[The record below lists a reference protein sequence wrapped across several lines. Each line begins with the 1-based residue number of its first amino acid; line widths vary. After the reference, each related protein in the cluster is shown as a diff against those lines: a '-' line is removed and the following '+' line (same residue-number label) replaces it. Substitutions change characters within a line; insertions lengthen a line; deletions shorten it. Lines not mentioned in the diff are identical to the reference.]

1 HLTLQQ
7 TKAISKS
14 DLALGSHVNKDDLQ
28 GRERAWTT
36 TDVRPRVGPTG
47 SSRPS
52 TAGAKP
58 TQNKDGL
65 TIDIIQTM
73 PTPTDGPVTPLRNP
87 SPIPPSPTSDRQSLQ
102 SRRRCASNPLRIDAK
117 GAQEKALSNDSYDGH
132 SKESPSIASHS
143 DKPSQQSH
151 SRPRKPSTPTG
162 AKGEPSSVLLHRITT
177 TPPNVAPVI
186 NLVAPSGTPFT
197 PFLSVSSNG
206 NEAPESPSP
215 THSMPVPNLPSA
227 VDLHNMHLLRA
238 KEEAK
243 KLLEGEV
250 DARPTGTWNGS
261 PPVTAGERRLGI
273 GSGRRNDF
281 GYDSVRSFNEEKGGE
296 RLWQPP
302 TTETG
307 KSTKSK
313 LG

>member
-1 HLTLQQ
+1 LNLQQ

-36 TDVRPRVGPTG
+36 TDVRPRVGPPG
-47 SSRPS
+47 ASRPS

-58 TQNKDGL
+58 SQNKDGL
-65 TIDIIQTM
+65 TIDIIQTI
-73 PTPTDGPVTPLRNP
+73 PTPTDGPVTPLRNA
-87 SPIPPSPTSDRQSLQ
+87 SPMPPSPASDRQSLQ

-132 SKESPSIASHS
+132 SKDSPSIVSHS
-143 DKPSQQSH
+143 QHSH

-162 AKGEPSSVLLHRITT
+162 AKGEPPSILLHRITT
-177 TPPNVAPVI
+177 TPPNVAPVA
-186 NLVAPSGTPFT
+186 NLGAPSGTPFSS
-197 PFLSVSSNG
+197 FLSVSSGG
-206 NEAPESPSP
+206 NDVPESPSP
-215 THSMPVPNLPSA
+215 THTMPVPTLPSA
-227 VDLHNMHLLRA
+227 VDLHNMHVSRA

-243 KLLEGEV
+243 KLLEGEG
-250 DARPTGTWNGS
+250 DGMPAGNWKS
-261 PPVTAGERRLGI
+261 ATAGERRLGL
-273 GSGRRNDF
+273 GSGHRNDF

-296 RLWQPP
+296 KLWQPP
-302 TTETG
+302 TSDTG

-313 LG
+313 LGGLFSRLKR